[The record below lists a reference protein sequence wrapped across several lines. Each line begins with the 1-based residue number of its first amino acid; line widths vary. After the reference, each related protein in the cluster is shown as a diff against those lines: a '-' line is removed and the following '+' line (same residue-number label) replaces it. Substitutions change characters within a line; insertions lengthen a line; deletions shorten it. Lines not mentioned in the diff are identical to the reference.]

1 MPLRRK
7 ARTAGSKRITM
18 KATRDKGNTGK
29 PAAASRK
36 EPASPKAAKPKR
48 ATVGRPRKMDGASV
62 TPDRILDAAEDLFS
76 KRGFDGVTMRE
87 VAELANVDPALSH
100 YYFATKQGL
109 FDAVLE
115 RRAEL
120 VFSERMEVFDQYE
133 ATHGD
138 KVTVEGAVAAFVVP
152 LLDRARNGGE
162 GWKNYFR
169 LIALVNNDASHV
181 AISIMSYFDP
191 LVHRLITVVKRAL
204 PNAKEE
210 ELFWSFH
217 FLTGSLTLALSRTG
231 RLDRVS
237 GGLCRSDDLASIEP
251 RMIEYCAAGFRSVCL
266 RGAGPTSKAA
276 VKKSGGAPKGAT
288 GRVRTSG

>member
-1 MPLRRK
+1 M
-7 ARTAGSKRITM
+7 S
-18 KATRDKGNTGK
+18 
-29 PAAASRK
+29 SR
-36 EPASPKAAKPKR
+36 APKSRAKPKR
-48 ATVGRPRKMDGASV
+48 ATVGRPRKTDGNIDSA
-62 TPDRILDAAEDLFS
+62 DRILDAAEDLFS

-87 VAELANVDPALSH
+87 VAILANVDAALAH

-120 VFSERMEVFDQYE
+120 VFSERMEVFDAYE

-138 KVTVEGAVAAFVVP
+138 KATVEGAVAAFVIP
-152 LLDRARNGGE
+152 LLERARNGDE

-181 AISIMSYFDP
+181 APSIMSYFDP

-204 PNAKEE
+204 PETREE
-210 ELFWSFH
+210 ELFWCFH
-217 FLTGSLTLALSRTG
+217 FLTGALTLALSRTG

-251 RMIEYCAAGFRSVCL
+251 RMVEYCAAGFRSVCTQ
-266 RGAGPTSKAA
+266 GKKPTAK
-276 VKKSGGAPKGAT
+276 
-288 GRVRTSG
+288 

>member
-1 MPLRRK
+1 MKISRDDGK
-7 ARTAGSKRITM
+7 TARPRSGP
-18 KATRDKGNTGK
+18 K
-29 PAAASRK
+29 PK
-36 EPASPKAAKPKR
+36 PKPKPKR
-48 ATVGRPRKMDGASV
+48 ATVGRPRKAAGNVDAA
-62 TPDRILDAAEDLFS
+62 DRILDAAEDLFS

-87 VAELANVDPALSH
+87 VAILANLDAALAH

-120 VFSERMEVFDQYE
+120 VFSERMAAFDVYE

-138 KVTVEGAVAAFVVP
+138 KVTVEGAVAAFVLP
-152 LLDRARNGGE
+152 LLERARNGGD

-181 AISIMSYFDP
+181 APSIMSYFDP

-204 PNAKEE
+204 PDTREE
-210 ELFWSFH
+210 ELFWCFH
-217 FLTGSLTLALSRTG
+217 FLTGALTLALSRTG

-251 RMIEYCAAGFRSVCL
+251 RMVEYCAAGFRSVCA
-266 RGAGPTSKAA
+266 RGRKP
-276 VKKSGGAPKGAT
+276 AT
-288 GRVRTSG
+288 K

>member
-1 MPLRRK
+1 MKISRDDGK
-7 ARTAGSKRITM
+7 TARPRSGP
-18 KATRDKGNTGK
+18 K
-29 PAAASRK
+29 PK
-36 EPASPKAAKPKR
+36 PKPKPKR
-48 ATVGRPRKMDGASV
+48 ATVGRPRKAAGNVDAA
-62 TPDRILDAAEDLFS
+62 DRILDAAEDLFS

-87 VAELANVDPALSH
+87 VAILANLDAALAH

-120 VFSERMEVFDQYE
+120 VFSERMEAFDVYE

-138 KVTVEGAVAAFVVP
+138 KVTVEGAVAAFVLP
-152 LLDRARNGGE
+152 LLERARNGGD

-181 AISIMSYFDP
+181 APSIMSYFDP

-204 PNAKEE
+204 PDTREE
-210 ELFWSFH
+210 ELFWCFH
-217 FLTGSLTLALSRTG
+217 FLTGALTLALSRTG

-251 RMIEYCAAGFRSVCL
+251 RMVEYCAAGFRSVCA
-266 RGAGPTSKAA
+266 RGRKP
-276 VKKSGGAPKGAT
+276 AT
-288 GRVRTSG
+288 K

>member
-1 MPLRRK
+1 M
-7 ARTAGSKRITM
+7 S
-18 KATRDKGNTGK
+18 
-29 PAAASRK
+29 SR
-36 EPASPKAAKPKR
+36 APKSRAKPKR
-48 ATVGRPRKMDGASV
+48 ATVGRPRKTDGNIDSA
-62 TPDRILDAAEDLFS
+62 DRILDAAEDLFS

-87 VAELANVDPALSH
+87 VAILANVDAALAH

-120 VFSERMEVFDQYE
+120 VFSERMEVFDAYE

-138 KVTVEGAVAAFVVP
+138 KATVEGAVAAFVIP
-152 LLDRARNGGE
+152 LLERARNGDE

-181 AISIMSYFDP
+181 APSIMSYFDP

-204 PNAKEE
+204 PDTREE
-210 ELFWSFH
+210 ELFWCFH
-217 FLTGSLTLALSRTG
+217 FLTGALTRALSRTG

-251 RMIEYCAAGFRSVCL
+251 RMVEYCAAGFRSVCTQ
-266 RGAGPTSKAA
+266 GKKPTAK
-276 VKKSGGAPKGAT
+276 
-288 GRVRTSG
+288 

>member
-1 MPLRRK
+1 
-7 ARTAGSKRITM
+7 M
-18 KATRDKGNTGK
+18 KITRDNSK
-29 PAAASRK
+29 AARPVSSR
-36 EPASPKAAKPKR
+36 APKSRAKPKR
-48 ATVGRPRKMDGASV
+48 ATVGRPRKTDGNIDSA
-62 TPDRILDAAEDLFS
+62 DRILDAAEDLFS

-87 VAELANVDPALSH
+87 VAILANVDAALAH

-120 VFSERMEVFDQYE
+120 VFSERMEVFDAYE

-138 KVTVEGAVAAFVVP
+138 KATVEGAVAAFVIP
-152 LLDRARNGGE
+152 LLERARNGDD

-181 AISIMSYFDP
+181 APSIMSYFDP

-204 PNAKEE
+204 PDTREE
-210 ELFWSFH
+210 ELFWCFH
-217 FLTGSLTLALSRTG
+217 FLTGALTLALSRTG

-251 RMIEYCAAGFRSVCL
+251 RMVEYCAAGFRSVCTQ
-266 RGAGPTSKAA
+266 GKKPTAK
-276 VKKSGGAPKGAT
+276 
-288 GRVRTSG
+288 

>member
-1 MPLRRK
+1 
-7 ARTAGSKRITM
+7 M
-18 KATRDKGNTGK
+18 KITRDSGK
-29 PAAASRK
+29 TARQMIGRLGGGV
-36 EPASPKAAKPKR
+36 AKPRQKAKR
-48 ATVGRPRKMDGASV
+48 AVVGRPRKADGSV
-62 TPDRILDAAEDLFS
+62 IAADRILDAAEDLFS

-87 VAELANVDPALSH
+87 VANLANVDAALAH

-120 VFSERMEVFDQYE
+120 VFSERMEAFDLYE
-133 ATHGD
+133 AECGD
-138 KVTVEGAVAAFVVP
+138 NVEVEGAVAAFLLP
-152 LLDRARNGGE
+152 LLERARKGDD

-181 AISIMSYFDP
+181 ALSIMSYFDP
-191 LVHRLITVVKRAL
+191 LVHRLIAVVKRAL
-204 PNAKEE
+204 PDAREE
-210 ELFWSFH
+210 ELFWCFH

-251 RMIEYCAAGFRSVCL
+251 RIVEYCAAGFRRLCARDDSL
-266 RGAGPTSKAA
+266 PK
-276 VKKSGGAPKGAT
+276 KKSGGK
-288 GRVRTSG
+288 

>member
-1 MPLRRK
+1 MKISRDNSSGKTGRPLAVRALK
-7 ARTAGSKRITM
+7 T
-18 KATRDKGNTGK
+18 
-29 PAAASRK
+29 
-36 EPASPKAAKPKR
+36 AAKPKR
-48 ATVGRPRKMDGASV
+48 ATVGRPRKEDGSV
-62 TPDRILDAAEDLFS
+62 DAADRILDAAEDLFS

-87 VAELANVDPALSH
+87 VAALANVDAALAH

-120 VFSERMEVFDQYE
+120 VFTERMEAFDVYE
-133 ATHGD
+133 ATQGD
-138 KVTVEGAVAAFVVP
+138 NVTVEGAVATFVLP
-152 LLDRARNGGE
+152 LLERARNGDV

-181 AISIMSYFDP
+181 ALSIMSYFDP
-191 LVHRLITVVKRAL
+191 LVHRMIAVVKRAL
-204 PNAKEE
+204 PNAREE
-210 ELFWSFH
+210 ELFWCFH

-251 RMIEYCAAGFRSVCL
+251 RMVAYCAAGFRSLCADGDRL
-266 RGAGPTSKAA
+266 PGEKTSGTSRAAGS
-276 VKKSGGAPKGAT
+276 S
-288 GRVRTSG
+288 RTSQ